1 MAKKAKIMAC
11 PAEEEATETAMANRL
26 GCQKL
31 TKENLADPS
40 IFMPRRITGIIKSGK
55 HDQRTY

>member
-1 MAKKAKIMAC
+1 MAKKTRIMAC
-11 PAEEEATETAMANRL
+11 PEEEATETAMADRP

-31 TKENLADPS
+31 TKENLAHPS

-55 HDQRTY
+55 HDLKTY